1 MKTITIMLVAV
12 LLAGC
17 ESALKRQGQKEIP
30 GSRAEQRLV
39 AAIEYHGAIQKQSR
53 CEETRMEIRMKL
65 MDEKSPGKAQVFAID
80 LEAANERLGKAEAD
94 YNAALEKWLKVDV
107 GDPFTGPELPVEDGE
122 PNYGDALR
130 GLREAIDKAHGDQSA
145 VRKLRAMTLDEVL
158 ADFTPPKE

>member
-1 MKTITIMLVAV
+1 
-12 LLAGC
+12 
-17 ESALKRQGQKEIP
+17 
-30 GSRAEQRLV
+30 
-39 AAIEYHGAIQKQSR
+39 
-53 CEETRMEIRMKL
+53 MKL

-80 LEAANERLGKAEAD
+80 LEAANERLEKAEAD

-130 GLREAIDKAHGDQSA
+130 GLREAIDKAYGDQSA